1 MEEQMSPRLMPRAAQ
16 YCITP
21 QVMVVIRR
29 AFWGTV
35 FLLAYFVGCFLGAC
49 HEQKEDVAAA

>member
-1 MEEQMSPRLMPRAAQ
+1 MSPRLMPRAAQ